1 MMTKGQLIT
10 IIEDILN
17 NELEKEVQIVQQDMS
32 LAKLGIDSITFMM
45 LIVYMEN
52 RLEMEID
59 LKDVLDEDYSE
70 LKIDALIE
78 AVLRKY
84 GC

>member
-1 MMTKGQLIT
+1 MTKEQLIT

-17 NELEKEVQIVQQDMS
+17 NELEKEVQIVQQDME